1 MRGGNVACPASG
13 SCETIL
19 SSGYASVFG
28 IPLSLF
34 GKLSQDRSAS
44 QQSPHVLC
52 IMFPRVQVGL
62 QAFLSMNTTLLTGV
76 LQITEQIRRGMQP
89 LLQEEAISDNCHA
102 GFLAYS
108 SMAGLAVFQSSMS
121 SGNKS
126 SAGRLGTLAGGAVL
140 AATSSSLL

>member
-44 QQSPHVLC
+44 QQSPHVLY
-52 IMFPRVQVGL
+52 IIFLRAQDGL
-62 QAFLSMNTTLLTGV
+62 QAFSSMSTLLTGV

-89 LLQEEAISDNCHA
+89 LLQEEVVSDNCHA